1 MRKRTLIVL
10 VVIAVLGL
18 AVGWGLL
25 RWMQGE
31 TPTAVAREGVL
42 TQRLAATGRVEGWRQ
57 ADLSSKVPG
66 RIEAYL
72 AEEGTDVPGGAVL
85 ARLDQA
91 EMTAQVREAESAL
104 RQAERDLL
112 RTRDLHAK
120 GMIARQEAET
130 AETRRDRAR
139 ETLRALKAQLAHTV
153 IRAPFAGR
161 VVKKYK
167 EAGETVL
174 TLGPP
179 EPLLRLADVRRLK
192 IRAEVDESDAGK
204 VAVGQRAEVTAEAY
218 PGVTFSGEVAAVGHA
233 VGRKRLRSDDPREIL
248 DAKVL
253 EVEVALP
260 ADERLKVGMTVDLAI
275 PWEGGKGLVVPL
287 AAVRETGGEAWVKV
301 RSEGGWERRK
311 VRLGAR
317 TPVEVL
323 VLDGLQKGDRVALA
337 PDG

>member
-18 AVGWGLL
+18 AVGWSLL
-25 RWMQGE
+25 RWMQRE
-31 TPTAVAREGVL
+31 VSTAVVREGVL

-72 AEEGTDVPGGAVL
+72 VEEGTDVPEGAVL
-85 ARLDQA
+85 VRLDQA
-91 EMTAQVREAESAL
+91 ELAAQVREAESAL
-104 RQAERDLL
+104 RQAERDL
-112 RTRDLHAK
+112 RRARDLHIR

-139 ETLRALKAQLAHTV
+139 ETLQALKAQLAQTM

-192 IRAEVDESDAGK
+192 VRAEVDETDAGK
-204 VAVGQRAEVTAEAY
+204 IAAGQRAEVTAEAY
-218 PGVTFSGEVAAVGHA
+218 PGVTFHGEVAAVGHA

-253 EVEVALP
+253 EAEIALP
-260 ADERLKVGMTVDLAI
+260 FDDRLKIGMTVDVMTV
-275 PWEGGKGLVVPL
+275 WEGGKGLVVPI
-287 AAVRETGGEAWVKV
+287 AAVKEEGGEAWARV
-301 RSEGGWERRK
+301 RSEGRWERRK

-317 TPVEVL
+317 TPLETVVIEGVSKGEV
-323 VLDGLQKGDRVALA
+323 VALA
-337 PDG
+337 PDL